1 MKDVLITFE
10 TGKLAKEKGFSV
22 GTYGCLVHYKT
33 PQTHPEDGNSGPFG
47 WEKGEI
53 TSDSSFIINGREDL
67 GDYSNEN
74 YDCYELPTQS
84 LLQKWLREVHNLHLY
99 IDTTPSFEQMESH
112 KSKYKVSIKVPFNP
126 FKWTT
131 GHYYLG
137 DTYEEVLEIGLQE
150 ALKLI

>member
-1 MKDVLITFE
+1 MKDIRVTFK
-10 TGKLAKEKGFSV
+10 TAKLAKEKGFSV
-22 GTYGCLVHYKT
+22 GTHGCLVHYKT
-33 PQTHPEDGNSGPFG
+33 SQTHPEDGNSGPFG

-84 LLQKWLREVHNLHLY
+84 LLQKWLREVHNKHIFIGSRTLDSGKTIY
-99 IDTTPSFEQMESH
+99 IPQGRTIPDTIKNGFVVDFIVYKTFE
-112 KSKYKVSIKVPFNP
+112 KYE
-126 FKWTT
+126 
-131 GHYYLG
+131 
-137 DTYEEVLEIGLQE
+137 DALEYALQE